1 MHTKAESRFLKQ
13 RVIEHN
19 FIETV
24 STNNI
29 SVQRG
34 DGARGD
40 RGVKKT
46 KRNGFMK
53 IIRSRGGQHRA
64 EETHSRGIRSTVAG
78 YFLHLFCTK
87 NK

>member
-1 MHTKAESRFLKQ
+1 MQPSQNQRNTSKQ
-13 RVIEHN
+13 QVIEHN

-40 RGVKKT
+40 NGV
-46 KRNGFMK
+46 N
-53 IIRSRGGQHRA
+53 
-64 EETHSRGIRSTVAG
+64 
-78 YFLHLFCTK
+78 K
-87 NK
+87 NKH

>member
-19 FIETV
+19 FIKQSQPITSAYKEVMAQEVT
-24 STNNI
+24 
-29 SVQRG
+29 
-34 DGARGD
+34 
-40 RGVKKT
+40 GVKKN
-46 KRNGFMK
+46 RFMK

-64 EETHSRGIRSTVAG
+64 EETHSRGIRLTVAG